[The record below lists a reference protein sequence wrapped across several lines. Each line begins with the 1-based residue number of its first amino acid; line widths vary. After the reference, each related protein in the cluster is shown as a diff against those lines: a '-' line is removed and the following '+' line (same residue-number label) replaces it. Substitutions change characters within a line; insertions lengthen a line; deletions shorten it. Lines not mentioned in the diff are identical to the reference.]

1 MHDSFLEGATLDP
14 SNKDSV
20 MTIASHWIVELG
32 ELDATFRK
40 ADLAQLKAFITRKV
54 DKFRR
59 PYARKDSEFPRRSVL
74 AGTVNDAEFLYDN
87 TGNRRF
93 WAVPVDAIHINRSID
108 IQQLWAEVKTWY
120 DAGETWHFN
129 QQEQLSLQQHNSQFE
144 AVDPVAEKILMKFNF
159 QDMSKATWLTATRIA
174 ELAGIESPS
183 RSELTRVS
191 STVKSSNGN
200 QAKRS
205 AGLRLL
211 LVPGVHQ

>member
-1 MHDSFLEGATLDP
+1 M
-14 SNKDSV
+14 
-20 MTIASHWIVELG
+20 
-32 ELDATFRK
+32 
-40 ADLAQLKAFITRKV
+40 
-54 DKFRR
+54 
-59 PYARKDSEFPRRSVL
+59 L

-93 WAVPVDAIHINRSID
+93 WTVQVDAIHINHAID

-129 QQEQLSLQQHNSQFE
+129 QQEQLSLHQHNSQFE
-144 AVDPVAEKILMKFNF
+144 AVDPVAEKILMKFDF
-159 QDMSKATWLTATRIA
+159 QNMAKTTWLTATRIA

-200 QAKRS
+200 QFKRS

-211 LVPGVHQ
+211 LVPGVH